1 MDNIINNIIRLKI
14 SVFAILS
21 VIGLYFLWDPKY
33 LLITL
38 IAYFFYAVIGHDIAL
53 HRYFTHRSFT
63 CSKPTEMFLFLCG
76 MLANMG
82 STIHFVL
89 GHRRHHKYTETPYD
103 NLQSANHPFLTWLGY
118 GIIKATYI
126 PEPMTA
132 PELTN
137 SKFYVFMNKYHYV
150 LYYSFVAVCLLLSVK
165 LSFYAIILPVC
176 LSLQLGS
183 CIDVVVHKVGYRNF
197 NTNDNTT
204 NNSYINALALF
215 SGIGLHNNHHAR
227 PWLYTHKVK
236 SNEIDVSA
244 WLIKH
249 VFATSVVDK

>member
-118 GIIKATYI
+118 GIYT
-126 PEPMTA
+126 
-132 PELTN
+132 
-137 SKFYVFMNKYHYV
+137 
-150 LYYSFVAVCLLLSVK
+150 LLL
-165 LSFYAIILPVC
+165 FYRSPICKSSIFNL
-176 LSLQLGS
+176 
-183 CIDVVVHKVGYRNF
+183 VGLRYN
-197 NTNDNTT
+197 
-204 NNSYINALALF
+204 
-215 SGIGLHNNHHAR
+215 
-227 PWLYTHKVK
+227 K
-236 SNEIDVSA
+236 SNVYS
-244 WLIKH
+244 
-249 VFATSVVDK
+249 